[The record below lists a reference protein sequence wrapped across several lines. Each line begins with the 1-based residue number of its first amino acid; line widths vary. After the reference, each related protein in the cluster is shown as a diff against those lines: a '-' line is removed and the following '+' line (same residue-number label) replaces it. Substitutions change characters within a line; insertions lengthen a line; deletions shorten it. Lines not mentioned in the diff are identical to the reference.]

1 MSTSKRNR
9 KFNIAKNVNLTENTE
24 LMKLYESDPE
34 FKNIM
39 KARIYKR
46 SLEVGEIT
54 TMDQTDLNLIAIA
67 EL

>member
-1 MSTSKRNR
+1 MGTSKRNR

-34 FKNIM
+34 FKEIM

-46 SLEVGEIT
+46 SLESGEIT
-54 TMDQTDLNLIAIA
+54 TMDNTDLQLMAIA

>member
-34 FKNIM
+34 FKEIM

-46 SLEVGEIT
+46 SLESGEIT
-54 TMDQTDLNLIAIA
+54 TMDNTDLQLMAIA